1 MSFTI
6 DPSLL
11 PALASFE
18 CVARHQSFSRGAE
31 ELGISTSALSQTIR
45 GLETRLAMRLLAR
58 TTRRVNLTEE
68 GAALLVGVR
77 EGLAS
82 LSAALDRAEASTGH
96 PSGSIRITLPRLAY
110 FNWFLPKLASFRE
123 AYPDI
128 EVEFGLDDH
137 LVDLVAE
144 GFDLGVRI
152 GEHLDADMVA
162 VPMGE
167 QVTLVTVASPAY
179 LSRHGTPASP
189 EDLQNHECSRYRF
202 ATSGRLSPWM
212 FQREGQPL
220 EVSVS
225 GKLIINDLSGEI
237 ALAKA
242 GLAVVQTVAS
252 VVREEIARNELVPI
266 LADYQ
271 VVLGRM
277 YLYFPSRTHMPLRV
291 RAFIDHFRD
300 IPMK

>member
-18 CVARHQSFSRGAE
+18 CVARHQSFSRAAE

-82 LSAALDRAEASTGH
+82 LSAALDRAEASTGR

-123 AYPDI
+123 TYPDV

-152 GEHLDADMVA
+152 GEQLDADMVA

-167 QVTLVTVASPAY
+167 PVTLVTVASSAY
-179 LSRHGTPASP
+179 LARHGTPASP

-212 FQREGQPL
+212 FQRDGQPL

-252 VVREEIARNELVPI
+252 VVREEIARGELVRI
-266 LADYQ
+266 LADYE

-300 IPMK
+300 NPMK